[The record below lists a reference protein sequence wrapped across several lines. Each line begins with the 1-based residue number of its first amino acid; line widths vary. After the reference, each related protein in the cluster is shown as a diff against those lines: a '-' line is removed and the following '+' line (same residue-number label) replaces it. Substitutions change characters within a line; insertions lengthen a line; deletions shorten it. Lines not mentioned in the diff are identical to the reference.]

1 MMMSF
6 EFNADEVFAVA
17 EDIERN
23 GAVFYR
29 EAAQKTKDAGAR
41 EFLEELAAMEDDH
54 LKTFAAMRAGLSER
68 EKQSMTFDPNGES
81 ALYLGALADTRVFF
95 RKPMST
101 GSLEEIYGAAVLAE
115 KDSIAF
121 YLGMKEVVP
130 GPAGQAKLEDIIR
143 EEMRHIR
150 ILSEKLLA
158 SRKT

>member
-1 MMMSF
+1 MMSF

-29 EAAQKTKDAGAR
+29 DAARRTQDAAAR
-41 EFLEELAAMEDDH
+41 EFLEELATMEDDH
-54 LKTFAAMRAGLSER
+54 LWTFTKMREGLGEADRKT
-68 EKQSMTFDPNGES
+68 MTFDPNGEA

-95 RKPMST
+95 KKEIGT
-101 GSLEEIYGAAVLAE
+101 GSLEEIYRAAVLAE

-130 GPAGQAKLEDIIR
+130 GATGKAKLEDIIK

-150 ILSEKLLA
+150 VLSEKLAAL
-158 SRKT
+158 KK

>member
-1 MMMSF
+1 MSF

-29 EAAQKTKDAGAR
+29 EAAKKTQDSAAK
-41 EFLEELAAMEDDH
+41 EFLEELAAMEDQH
-54 LKTFAAMRAGLSER
+54 LKIFAAMRGGLTER
-68 EKQSMTFDPNGES
+68 ERRSMTFDPNDES
-81 ALYLGALADTRVFF
+81 ALYLSALADTRVFF
-95 RKPMST
+95 KKPIGTS
-101 GSLEEIYGAAVLAE
+101 SLEEIFKAAVLAE

-130 GPAGQAKLEDIIR
+130 GPAGKSKLEDIIK

-150 ILSEKLLA
+150 ILSERLA
-158 SRKT
+158 ASKK

>member
-1 MMMSF
+1 MSF

-29 EAAQKTKDAGAR
+29 EAAKKTQDPAAK
-41 EFLEELAAMEDDH
+41 EFLEELAAMEDQH
-54 LKTFAAMRAGLSER
+54 LKTFAAMRGGLTER
-68 EKQSMTFDPNGES
+68 ERRSMTFDPNDES
-81 ALYLGALADTRVFF
+81 ALYLSALADTRVFF
-95 RKPMST
+95 KKPIGTS
-101 GSLEEIYGAAVLAE
+101 SLEEIFKAAVLAE

-130 GPAGQAKLEDIIR
+130 GPAGESKLEDIIK

-150 ILSEKLLA
+150 ILSERLAA
-158 SRKT
+158 SRK

>member
-1 MMMSF
+1 MSF

-29 EAAQKTKDAGAR
+29 DAARKTKDAAAK
-41 EFLEELAAMEDDH
+41 EFLEGLAAMEDDH
-54 LKTFAAMRAGLSER
+54 LKTFAAMRGGLTER
-68 EKQSMTFDPNGES
+68 ERQSTTFDPNDEA

-95 RKPMST
+95 KKEIGA
-101 GSLEEIYGAAVLAE
+101 GSLEEIYMAAVLAE

-121 YLGMKEVVP
+121 YLGMKEVVS
-130 GPAGQAKLEDIIR
+130 GPAGKAKLEDIIR

-150 ILSEKLLA
+150 ILSERLA
-158 SRKT
+158 ASKK

>member
-1 MMMSF
+1 MSF
-6 EFNADEVFAVA
+6 EFTADEVFAVA

-29 EAAQKTKDAGAR
+29 EAARRTGDPAAR
-41 EFLEELAAMEDDH
+41 QFLEELAAMEDDH
-54 LKTFAAMRAGLSER
+54 LKTFSGMRSGLTER
-68 EKQSMTFDPNGES
+68 ERGALTFDPNDES

-95 RKPMST
+95 KKDIGT
-101 GSLEEIYGAAVLAE
+101 GSLEEIYRAAVLAE

-130 GPAGQAKLEDIIR
+130 GRVGKARLEDIIK

-150 ILSEKLLA
+150 ILSEKLAA
-158 SRKT
+158 SRK

>member
-1 MMMSF
+1 MSF
-6 EFNADEVFAVA
+6 EFSADEVFAVA
-17 EDIERN
+17 EDIEKN

-29 EAAQKTKDAGAR
+29 NAAQKTRDRAAR

-54 LKTFAAMRAGLSER
+54 LKTFTRMREGLTER
-68 EKQSMTFDPNGES
+68 ERKSMTFDPNGES

-95 RKPMST
+95 KKAIVTS
-101 GSLEEIYGAAVLAE
+101 SLEEVFKAAILAE

-121 YLGMKEVVP
+121 YFGMKEVVP
-130 GPAGQAKLEDIIR
+130 GGAGKSKLEDIIK

-158 SRKT
+158 SRKK

>member
-1 MMMSF
+1 MSF

-29 EAAQKTKDAGAR
+29 DAARKTKDAAAK
-41 EFLEELAAMEDDH
+41 EFLEGLADMEDDH
-54 LKTFAAMRAGLSER
+54 LKTFAAMRGGLTESER
-68 EKQSMTFDPNGES
+68 RSMTFDPNDEA

-95 RKPMST
+95 KKEIGT
-101 GSLEEIYGAAVLAE
+101 GSLEEIYRAAVLAE

-121 YLGMKEVVP
+121 YLGMKEVVS
-130 GPAGQAKLEDIIR
+130 GPAGKSKLEDIIR

-150 ILSEKLLA
+150 ILSERLA
-158 SRKT
+158 ASKK

>member
-1 MMMSF
+1 MSF

-29 EAAQKTKDAGAR
+29 DAAKVTQDPEAKK
-41 EFLEELAAMEDDH
+41 FLEELAAMEDDH
-54 LKTFAAMRAGLSER
+54 LKTFAAMRGALTER
-68 EKQSMTFDPNGES
+68 ESKAITFDPNDES
-81 ALYLGALADTRVFF
+81 ALYLSALADTRVFF
-95 RKPMST
+95 KKPISIA
-101 GSLEEIYGAAVLAE
+101 SLEEIFRAAILAE

-130 GPAGQAKLEDIIR
+130 GPAGKSKLEDIIK

-158 SRKT
+158 SRKK